1 MADTRTRLEALDA
14 DLLTPM
20 VATLLDAS
28 RPVEVTAWKWT
39 TVSDG
44 MGGQGVYRV
53 AGSALLDGETTEWST
68 ILKVLRSGEENT
80 EPASETYWLRE
91 REVVRSGLL
100 DGVRD
105 GVSMPKCLAIEDI
118 APDETWLWF
127 EELHN
132 DSPHPWPTETWAD
145 IARQFG
151 RWQGESLVG
160 KPLPSHDWLCTGWLE
175 RCFTDW
181 GPPRLS
187 GHLTQPVLSRLY
199 PGDCAA
205 RIERFWDRRD
215 VYLAAYRRAPHT
227 VAHLDAH
234 LRNLFY
240 RGGRVVAV
248 DWAFASIEPAGAD
261 LCGLIVGCVYMG
273 EALPDEN
280 REFDRA
286 VFQGYLAGLA
296 DVGWVGDADAIRFS
310 FLVASCLRLATAF
323 VSTAHMLANDLENGF
338 WDTMAT
344 LLGADDQYETITR
357 WARGNQ
363 FLAECADE
371 ARGLL

>member
-1 MADTRTRLEALDA
+1 MVDTHTRLDA
-14 DLLTPM
+14 IDASV
-20 VATLLDAS
+20 VAPIVSTLLDTS
-28 RPVEVTAWKWT
+28 RPVEVTAWT
-39 TVSDG
+39 CAAVASG

-53 AGSALLDGETTEWST
+53 SGSGLLDGEATEWSA

-80 EPASETYWLRE
+80 DPTSETYWLRE
-91 REVVRSGLL
+91 REAIRSGLL
-100 DGVRD
+100 DGVED
-105 GVSMPKCLAIEDI
+105 GVSMPRCLAIEDI

-127 EELHN
+127 EELYN
-132 DSPHPWPTETWAD
+132 DMPHPWPTETWAD

-151 RWQGESLVG
+151 RWQGEYLVG
-160 KPLPSHDWLCTGWLE
+160 KPLPSHDWLCRGWLE

-187 GHLTQPVLSRLY
+187 GQLPQPVFSRLY
-199 PGDCAA
+199 PGDSAA
-205 RIERFWDRRD
+205 RIERFWEHRD
-215 VYLAAYRRAPHT
+215 TYLAAYRRAPLA

-248 DWAFASIEPAGAD
+248 DWAFASIEAAGAD

-273 EALPDEN
+273 EALPAEY

-296 DVGWVGDADAIRFS
+296 DVGWRGDADAIRFS
-310 FLVASCLRLATAF
+310 FLVASCLRLATVF
-323 VSTAHMLANDLENGF
+323 VSTAHMLANDLDNGF
-338 WDTMAT
+338 WRVMAT
-344 LLGADDQYETITR
+344 LLGAEDQEETILR

-371 ARGLL
+371 ARSLL